1 MNHRDFELARK
12 KERTKRSHKAIHKK
26 QLQRPLSRPRADK
39 NILSS
44 DPRLQKI

>member
-1 MNHRDFELARK
+1 MNHRDFDLARK
-12 KERTKRSHKAIHKK
+12 KERTKRSHKAINKK